1 MSERKTASF
10 FFRKEEIM
18 TVISGVCHIGSGVE
32 VTESVDERG
41 DVWKKVSQLPFFIE
55 GEMTPLGR
63 LADLFMR
70 QES

>member
-1 MSERKTASF
+1 
-10 FFRKEEIM
+10 M

-41 DVWKKVSQLPFFIE
+41 DVWEKVSQLPFFIE